1 MNDRGDVGPSSY
13 QKMHLCLLN
22 LGGAF
27 VAMGSQRLGLEPDWK
42 DLNVGN
48 KVDVKCLLVVLA
60 PCNRKPLCVDHFW
73 GQHLFTVQGVLS
85 NLSTFSFLQA
95 KL

>member
-1 MNDRGDVGPSSY
+1 MGPSSY

-48 KVDVKCLLVVLA
+48 KVDVKCLLAVLA
-60 PCNRKPLCVDHFW
+60 PCNRKHLCRSLL